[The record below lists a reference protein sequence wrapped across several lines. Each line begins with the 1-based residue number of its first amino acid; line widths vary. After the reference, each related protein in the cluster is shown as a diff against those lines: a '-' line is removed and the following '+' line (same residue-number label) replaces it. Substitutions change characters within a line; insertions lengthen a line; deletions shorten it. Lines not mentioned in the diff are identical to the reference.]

1 MFKTEHKTAFN
12 TSFESVENV
21 VVSVALVTCIIK
33 LAAAGQHTWPDVG
46 IICALSLILTPHAYF
61 RKKQNANYHSISH
74 NKKKI
79 ESLTTSL
86 NLLSVK
92 LRESEKLSQQ
102 VAKAQGFSN
111 LNRKYT
117 L

>member
-1 MFKTEHKTAFN
+1 M
-12 TSFESVENV
+12 
-21 VVSVALVTCIIK
+21 
-33 LAAAGQHTWPDVG
+33 
-46 IICALSLILTPHAYF
+46 
-61 RKKQNANYHSISH
+61 
-74 NKKKI
+74 I

-86 NLLSVK
+86 NLLSLKV
-92 LRESEKLSQQ
+92 RESEKLSQQ

>member
-1 MFKTEHKTAFN
+1 VFKTDYKEVFETA
-12 TSFESVENV
+12 ENM
-21 VVSVALVTCIIK
+21 VVSLALVTCIIK
-33 LAAAGQHTWPDVG
+33 LAAVSQHTWPDVG

-61 RKKQNANYHSISH
+61 RKKQNENYHSTSH
-74 NKKKI
+74 NKKMI
-79 ESLTTSL
+79 ERLTNSL
-86 NLLSVK
+86 NHLTLKVK
-92 LRESEKLSQQ
+92 ESEKLSQQ

>member
-1 MFKTEHKTAFN
+1 VFKTDYKEVFETA
-12 TSFESVENV
+12 ENM
-21 VVSVALVTCIIK
+21 VVSLALVICIIK
-33 LAAAGQHTWPDVG
+33 LAAVSQHTWPDVG
-46 IICALSLILTPHAYF
+46 VICALALILTPHAYF
-61 RKKQNANYHSISH
+61 RKKHNENCHSTSH
-74 NKKKI
+74 NKKMI

-86 NLLSVK
+86 NLLSLKV
-92 LRESEKLSQQ
+92 RESEKLSQQ